1 MSTATLPTPALIPNG
16 VRLLTAADVAVLPRT
31 LPSGDVGYELHDG
44 RLVVMAPPGAG
55 HGRRQARFSRYLM
68 TEGEECGHGQAYAEV
83 GVLLRRNPDHL
94 RGPDAAFVTA
104 AQLPVR
110 TSPEGYL
117 LTVPALVVE
126 VQSKN
131 DTQPEIDEKVDDYLK
146 AGASVVWVADPDAR
160 TVTVFES
167 KKAPVTFGA
176 ADTLTAPAVLPGFAV
191 LVGDLLP
198 V

>member
-1 MSTATLPTPALIPNG
+1 
-16 VRLLTAADVAVLPRT
+16 
-31 LPSGDVGYELHDG
+31 
-44 RLVVMAPPGAG
+44 
-55 HGRRQARFSRYLM
+55 M

-131 DTQPEIDEKVDDYLK
+131 DAQPEIDEKVDDYLK
-146 AGASVVWVADPDAR
+146 AGASVVWVAEPDAR